1 MRRGEVFWGALLVI
15 LGVLLWLRAA
25 GLLTGDI
32 FAWFWPFV
40 VIAAG
45 VWILLG
51 SGVSRP
57 GAGAAASFS
66 VRMDEAKEAS
76 LRIDAGMGRL
86 DIRGGARE
94 GDFLTGTQAAGMK
107 QTVQH
112 AGDRLDVRIEA
123 GPSFVPFIGPE
134 GGAWEYQL
142 ASTIPTAITIHAGA
156 SRLDLDFSEVRVT
169 RFSFE
174 GGASNLNLT
183 LPAHV
188 DNTMVDLEA
197 GAASIEVRVPD
208 GVALR
213 LRAKSIGSL
222 NVNESRFPRRD
233 MDIYQS
239 ADYDLSPHR
248 ADVTIDGGATSVR
261 VI

>member
-1 MRRGEVFWGALLVI
+1 MRRGEVFWGGLLVI
-15 LGVLLWLRAA
+15 LGILFWLREA
-25 GLLTGDI
+25 GVLNGDI
-32 FAWFWPFV
+32 LGWFWPFV

-45 VWILLG
+45 IWILLG
-51 SGVSRP
+51 SGTSRP
-57 GAGAAASFS
+57 GAGAAESFS
-66 VRMDEAKEAS
+66 IRMDGAKEAS

-134 GGAWEYQL
+134 SGAWEYQL
-142 ASTIPTAITIHAGA
+142 ASTIPTAVSVHAGA
-156 SRLDLDFSEVRVT
+156 SRLDLDFSEVHVT

-188 DNTMVDLEA
+188 DNTLVDIEA

-222 NVNESRFPRRD
+222 NVNESRFPRPRHGR
-233 MDIYQS
+233 
-239 ADYDLSPHR
+239 LSVGQLR
-248 ADVTIDGGATSVR
+248 LVATPR
-261 VI
+261 RRHD